1 MNFRALRHFVA
12 AAEALH
18 IGRAAEELGIAQ
30 PALSQQIRALES
42 ELGVRLFHRA
52 NRRITVTEAGR
63 IFLAEARQILAS
75 SDRAMRL
82 AREAERGTAG
92 ELHIGYNGSV
102 VFEPRWRHLLE
113 RFRTAYPDVTLAMQ
127 ETVVETLLADLQATR
142 LDIAFLRGP
151 IGARPSG
158 IAQEDFAEEPLV
170 AALPATHRLA
180 EYSRIAPRD
189 LADETFIALPDPPGI
204 GLASSLH
211 QVGER
216 AGFVPRVMLQAG
228 SVMSVLGLVGA
239 GLGVS
244 IIPRLPLSFSS
255 PSFVLRPLDDSAAVT
270 QVFLVY
276 RTQLTSPV
284 ERRFLDVARQ
294 VQPKGR
300 IGSDPS
306 QAKAAP

>member
-18 IGRAAEELGIAQ
+18 IGRAADSLGIAQ
-30 PALSQQIRALES
+30 PALSQQIRALEA

-52 NRRITVTEAGR
+52 NRRVTLTEAGR
-63 IFLAEARQILAS
+63 IFLAEARQILTA
-75 SDRAMRL
+75 SDRAVRL

-102 VFEPRWRHLLE
+102 VFEPRLRHLLE
-113 RFRTAYPDVTLAMQ
+113 RFRAATPDVTLTMHENA
-127 ETVVETLLADLQATR
+127 VETLLADLQATR

-151 IGARPSG
+151 IGARPAG
-158 IAQEDFAEEPLV
+158 IAQEDFAHGPLV
-170 AALPATHRLA
+170 AALPAAHPLA
-180 EYSRIAPRD
+180 ERPRIALRD
-189 LADETFIALPDPPGI
+189 LADETFIGLPDSPGI
-204 GLASSLH
+204 GLMSSLH

-244 IIPRLPLSFSS
+244 IIPQMPLSFSS
-255 PSFVLRPLDDSAAVT
+255 PSFVLRPLDDPAAVT
-270 QVFLVY
+270 EVFLLY
-276 RTQLTSPV
+276 RTQIMSPV
-284 ERRFLDVARQ
+284 ERRFLDMAREG
-294 VQPKGR
+294 QPKGR

-306 QAKAAP
+306 QARAAP